1 MRNLLVLIFFLSFCA
16 LSIEQE
22 DLWGKLDK
30 QYIESVKLQN
40 HKQALS
46 IAFELNRIDP
56 SDTQALL
63 YIVLSSIK
71 SNTKIPDWVLKDNWS
86 NKTSQD
92 ILNRLVAEQLVQ
104 SVIGS

>member
-1 MRNLLVLIFFLSFCA
+1 MRNLFVLMFFLSFSV

-22 DLWGKLDK
+22 DLWEKLDK

-40 HKQALS
+40 HKKALS
-46 IAFELNRIDP
+46 IAFELNKIDP
-56 SDTQALL
+56 SDTQAML

-71 SNTKIPDWVLKDNWS
+71 SNTNIPVWVLKESWS
-86 NKTSQD
+86 NKTTQD
-92 ILNRLVAEQLVQ
+92 VLNRLVAEQLVQ